1 MGQSHGSQQIEL
13 NTFLP
18 LADVTCTGLF
28 LSEALHTAVHKLM
41 IAGTASGGPSVG
53 EPWPIIPALLTST
66 SQCLWLLKKDLA
78 NLSSDSRSVRS
89 TE

>member
-28 LSEALHTAVHKLM
+28 LSEALHTAVLDAAHVHKLLV
-41 IAGTASGGPSVG
+41 AGTAVRWTFCWRALAHHSSIVDQHVTMLVAAQEGLG
-53 EPWPIIPALLTST
+53 ELV
-66 SQCLWLLKKDLA
+66 K
-78 NLSSDSRSVRS
+78 
-89 TE
+89 